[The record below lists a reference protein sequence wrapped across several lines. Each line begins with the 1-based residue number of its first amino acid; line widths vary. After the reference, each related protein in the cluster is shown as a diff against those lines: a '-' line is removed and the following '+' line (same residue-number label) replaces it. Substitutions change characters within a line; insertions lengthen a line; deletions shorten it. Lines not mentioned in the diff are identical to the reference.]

1 MNNLFSNI
9 TIKGHEIKNRIVVP
23 PMVCFGWSNESG
35 ITSKASVN
43 HYEKLAK
50 GGAGLIILEAH
61 CVQKNGRLAS
71 TQLGIWSDDH
81 IEGLK
86 LIADVCHKY
95 GATVLVQIH
104 HAGFKTP
111 NDVTNLSVAPSAIDQ
126 NGQTAKELTL
136 EEIYE
141 IQENFALAAKRAEL
155 AGLDGIELHGAHG
168 YLIDQFVSPVINKR
182 EDKYGGSL
190 TNRMTFVSEI
200 INKIKTVVS
209 EKFILGYR
217 IGGNAPTLD
226 NGIEVAKKLQSLGID
241 LLHVSAGIS
250 DGTTPESPKDFP
262 YNWIVY
268 LGTEIKK
275 HVTIPVIAVNGIRTK
290 AQAEFIIENH
300 MVDFI
305 AIGKAHLVEP
315 SFANKI
321 KVGLEPISCLECK
334 KCQWFTDGLKC
345 PRILNV

>member
-1 MNNLFSNI
+1 MNNLFSTI
-9 TIKGHEIKNRIVVP
+9 TIKGHQVKNRIVVP
-23 PMVCFGWSNESG
+23 PMVCFGWSDESG
-35 ITSKASVN
+35 ITSKAHIE
-43 HYEKLAK
+43 HYENLAK

-61 CVQKNGRLAS
+61 SVQKNGRLSS

-86 LIADVCHKY
+86 LIADACHKH
-95 GATVLVQIH
+95 GATVLVQLH

-111 NDVTNLSVAPSAIDQ
+111 NDVTATAVAPSSIDK
-126 NGQTAKELTL
+126 NGQIARELTCQ
-136 EEIYE
+136 EIYE
-141 IQENFALAAKRAEL
+141 IQENFVKAAKRAEL

-168 YLIDQFVSPVINKR
+168 YLIDQFISPVINKR
-182 EDKYGGSL
+182 EDKYGGTL

-200 INKIKTVVS
+200 IDKIKTVVS
-209 EKFILGYR
+209 ENFILGYR
-217 IGGNAPTLD
+217 MGGNAPTLD
-226 NGIEVAKKLQSLGID
+226 KGIEVAKNLQSLGID

-290 AQAEFIIENH
+290 AQAEFILESH
-300 MVDFI
+300 MVDLI
-305 AIGKAHLVEP
+305 ALGKAHLVEP
-315 SFANKI
+315 NFANKI
-321 KVGLEPISCLECK
+321 KIDIAPTSCLECK
-334 KCQWFTDGLKC
+334 KCQWFTNGSKC
-345 PRILNV
+345 PRLLNV